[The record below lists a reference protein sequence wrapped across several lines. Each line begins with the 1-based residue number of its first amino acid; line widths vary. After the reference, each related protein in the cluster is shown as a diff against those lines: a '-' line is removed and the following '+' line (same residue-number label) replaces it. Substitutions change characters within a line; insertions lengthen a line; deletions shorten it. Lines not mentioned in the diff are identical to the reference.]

1 MKRFLAQWRHYFVF
15 GAIFSFFLNLLA
27 LTFPI
32 YMLSLFDHVL
42 QSRSVPTL
50 VAVSIAATLALLT
63 QGALEF
69 IRSRLLVR
77 ASIAIDDTL
86 SEDVLHTMVKQAAS
100 PGGDGYAVG
109 LKDVNTIRNFLTGS
123 SIFAIFDLPWSPI
136 YIALVFVLHPLLGW
150 VGVLAAALSFVLSVL
165 SDKVSRKPI
174 EQANTI
180 ANAAQRLIG
189 TAVQNSHAIRS
200 MGMLPGVTE
209 QWAKM
214 NRLVVALQTRASK
227 RAGLLQT
234 LVKLIRQAIQM
245 AMYGLGAYLAITNQA
260 TAGIMFASAILM
272 GRGLAP
278 IDLLIST
285 LKSFIEA
292 REAYNRLDKLFST
305 PPEPE
310 RMELPPPSGE
320 VRAEG
325 VSLVLGGRPVLQN
338 ISFALA
344 SGEIMGLIGPSA
356 AGKSTLAK
364 VLLGIW
370 PPTAGKVRLDGADI
384 LSWDAERLGPY
395 LGYLPQDVEL
405 FAGTIADNIARLGP
419 KDPDKIIEAAQKAGI
434 HDMVLRMPKGY
445 DTPIG
450 PGGITLSGGQR
461 QRVGLARAM
470 YGNPKFLILDEPN
483 ASLDDEGEQ
492 ALLRALAQLKEQGS
506 TVILITHKASLLA
519 SVDKVLF
526 LRDGQLL
533 IFGPRDAVFQKLA
546 EANMVR
552 VQRVQ

>member
-1 MKRFLAQWRHYFVF
+1 MKRFLALWHQYFVF
-15 GAIFSFFLNLLA
+15 GAIFSLFLNLLA
-27 LTFPI
+27 LTFPL

-50 VAVSIAATLALLT
+50 VAVSIAAALAIIT
-63 QGALEF
+63 QGTLDF

-86 SEDVLHTMVKQAAS
+86 SPGVLRTMLKQAAA
-100 PGGDGYAVG
+100 PGSDQYAVG
-109 LKDVNTIRNFLTGS
+109 LRDVNTLRNFLTGT
-123 SIFAIFDLPWSPI
+123 SIFAIFDMPWSPI

-150 VGVLAAALSFVLSVL
+150 VGLSVAALSIALSIL
-165 SDKVSRKPI
+165 SDKLSRKPI
-174 EQANTI
+174 EQANSI
-180 ANAAQRLIG
+180 ANAAQRLIS
-189 TAVQNSHAIRS
+189 TAVQNSHAIQS
-200 MGMLPGVTE
+200 MGMLPGVSE
-209 QWAKM
+209 QWHKM

-227 RAGLLQT
+227 RAGMLQSI
-234 LVKLIRQAIQM
+234 VKMLRQSIQM

-260 TAGIMFASAILM
+260 SAGVMFASSILM
-272 GRGLAP
+272 GKGLAP
-278 IDLLIST
+278 LDILISS
-285 LKSFIEA
+285 LKNFIEA
-292 REAYNRLDKLFST
+292 REVYHRLDKLFSS

-310 RMELPPPSGE
+310 RMELPAPKGE
-320 VRAEG
+320 VRAEA
-325 VSLVLGGRPVLQN
+325 VSLAIAGRTLLHNVT
-338 ISFALA
+338 FALA
-344 SGEIMGLIGPSA
+344 PGESMGLIGPSA

-370 PPTAGKVRLDGADI
+370 PPSLGKVRLDSADI
-384 LSWDAERLGPY
+384 ASWDAERLGPH

-405 FAGTIADNIARLGP
+405 FAGTIADNIARLGS
-419 KDPDKIIEAAQKAGI
+419 KDTDKIIDAAQKAGI
-434 HDMVLRMPKGY
+434 HEMVLRMPKGY

-450 PGGITLSGGQR
+450 PGGMALSGGQR
-461 QRVGLARAM
+461 QRIGLARAM
-470 YGNPKFLILDEPN
+470 YGNPKFIILDEPN
-483 ASLDDEGEQ
+483 ASLDEEGEQ

-519 SVDKVLF
+519 SVDKILF

>member
-1 MKRFLAQWRHYFVF
+1 MKRFLAQWRHYLVF

-27 LTFPI
+27 LTFPL

-50 VAVSIAATLALLT
+50 VAVSIAAVLALAT
-63 QGALEF
+63 QGALDF

-77 ASIAIDDTL
+77 MSIAIDDAL
-86 SEDVLHTMVKQAAS
+86 SHDVLRTMVEQAAS
-100 PGGDGYAVG
+100 PAGDRYAAG
-109 LKDVNTIRNFLTGS
+109 LRDVNTLRNFLTGT
-123 SIFAIFDLPWSPI
+123 SIFALFDLPWSPI

-150 VGVLAAALSFVLSVL
+150 TGVLAAALAVGLSIL
-165 SDKVSRKPI
+165 SDRVSRKPI

-200 MGMLPGVTE
+200 MGMLRGVTE
-209 QWAKM
+209 QWDKM

-260 TAGIMFASAILM
+260 TAGVMFASSILM
-272 GRGLAP
+272 GKGLAP
-278 IDLLIST
+278 IDMLIGS
-285 LKSFIEA
+285 LKMFIEA
-292 REAYNRLDKLFST
+292 REAYNRLDHLFST

-310 RMELPPPSGE
+310 RMELPEPKGE
-320 VRAEG
+320 IRAEG
-325 VSLVLGGRPVLQN
+325 VSLALGGRVLLQN
-338 ISFALA
+338 ISFVLA
-344 SGEIMGLIGPSA
+344 PGDSMGLIGPSA

-384 LSWDAERLGPY
+384 SSWESERLGQY

-405 FAGTIADNIARLGP
+405 FAGTIAENIARLGP
-419 KDPDKIIEAAQKAGI
+419 KDSEKIIAAAQKAGVHEMI
-434 HDMVLRMPKGY
+434 LRMPKGY

-450 PGGITLSGGQR
+450 PGGMTLSGGQR
-461 QRVGLARAM
+461 QRIGLARAM

-483 ASLDDEGEQ
+483 ASLDEEGEL
-492 ALLRALAQLKEQGS
+492 ALLQALAQLKEQGS

-519 SVDKVLF
+519 NVDKILF
-526 LRDGQLL
+526 LRDGQML

-546 EANMVR
+546 EANMIR

>member
-1 MKRFLAQWRHYFVF
+1 MKRFLAQWRQYFVF
-15 GAIFSFFLNLLA
+15 GAIFSFFLNLLG
-27 LTFPI
+27 LTFPL

-50 VAVSIAATLALLT
+50 VAVSIAAALAVIT
-63 QGALEF
+63 QGALDF

-77 ASIAIDDTL
+77 ASVAIDDTL
-86 SEDVLHTMVKQAAS
+86 SPDVLRTMLKQAAA
-100 PGGDGYAVG
+100 PGSDQYAVG
-109 LKDVNTIRNFLTGS
+109 LRDVNTVRNFLTGT
-123 SIFAIFDLPWSPI
+123 SIFAIFDMPWSPI

-150 VGVLAAALSFVLSVL
+150 VGLSVAAVSIMLSIL

-174 EQANTI
+174 EQANHL

-189 TAVQNSHAIRS
+189 TAVQNSHAIQS
-200 MGMLPGVTE
+200 MGMLPGVAE
-209 QWAKM
+209 QWHKM

-227 RAGLLQT
+227 RAGLLQSI
-234 LVKLIRQAIQM
+234 VKMLRQSIQM

-260 TAGIMFASAILM
+260 SAGVMFASSVLM
-272 GRGLAP
+272 GKGLAP
-278 IDLLIST
+278 LDILISS
-285 LKSFIEA
+285 LKNFIEA
-292 REAYNRLDKLFST
+292 RDAYHRLDKLFSA

-310 RMELPPPSGE
+310 RMELPEPKGE
-320 VRAEG
+320 VRAEA
-325 VSLVLGGRPVLQN
+325 VSLAVGGRTLLHNV
-338 ISFALA
+338 SFALA
-344 SGEIMGLIGPSA
+344 PGESMGLIGPSA

-370 PPTAGKVRLDGADI
+370 PPSLGKVRLDGADI
-384 LSWDAERLGPY
+384 ASWDSERLGPY

-419 KDPDKIIEAAQKAGI
+419 KDPDKIIDAAQKAGI
-434 HDMVLRMPKGY
+434 HEMVLRMPKGY

-450 PGGITLSGGQR
+450 PGGIALSGGQR
-461 QRVGLARAM
+461 QRIGLARAM
-470 YGNPKFLILDEPN
+470 YGNPKFIILDEPN